1 MTRCDNNG
9 ASHSI
14 QLRPSATSAV
24 SPPHAS
30 EHVLGGLSRR
40 RLLHAAGLA
49 AVPLLFPHASH
60 AADKKR
66 RPKVAVVLTSF
77 TYRSHA
83 HVILEN
89 FVQPYLFN
97 GKRTDPGVDVVS
109 IYADQF
115 PGGDMTRPIARQF
128 KIPVYKTIAEALT
141 LGGDKLAVDAVLSIG
156 EHGSY
161 PKNKLGQVMYPRKRF
176 FDEIAAVMK
185 DSRRYVPLFNDKH
198 LSYRWDWAKEMV
210 EVCRSLGIPFMAGS
224 SVPLAQRRPLLEMPR
239 EAEISEAI
247 SIHGG
252 GVESYDFH
260 ALEVLESMIEGRKG
274 GERGVAEVQFLE
286 RDALLKAGREG
297 RWSIDLAGTAMSAEL
312 GKRITLAEAEKQ
324 VGPLGHGILIRYRDG
339 LKVAVLKVGG
349 SGIRW
354 NFACRVRGKEKP
366 LATHFYVGPWN
377 NRNLFKALSHAIQH
391 HFIHG
396 KPPYPVERTLLVSGI
411 LDASMHSRHQKSK
424 PLATPQ
430 LNFSYTPQ
438 DFRAM
443 REMGASWKIITDK
456 TPQPRGI
463 VPHGL
468 PLKKPE

>member
-1 MTRCDNNG
+1 
-9 ASHSI
+9 
-14 QLRPSATSAV
+14 
-24 SPPHAS
+24 
-30 EHVLGGLSRR
+30 
-40 RLLHAAGLA
+40 
-49 AVPLLFPHASH
+49 VPLLWPHISQ
-60 AADKKR
+60 AAEKTP

-77 TYRSHA
+77 THRSHA
-83 HVILEN
+83 HVIMEN
-89 FVQPYLFN
+89 FLQPYLFN
-97 GKRTDPGVDVVS
+97 GKPTDPGVDVVS

-115 PGGDMTRPIARQF
+115 PGGDMTRPVAKQF
-128 KIPVYKTIAEALT
+128 KIPIYKTIGEALT
-141 LGGDKLAVDAVLSIG
+141 QGGDKLAVDAVLSIG

-176 FDEIAAVMK
+176 FDEIVAVMK
-185 DSRRYVPLFNDKH
+185 RSKRYVPLFNDKH

-210 EVCRSLGIPFMAGS
+210 DTCRSLGIPFMAGS
-224 SVPLAQRRPLLEMPR
+224 SVPLAQRRPVWEMPKN
-239 EAEISEAI
+239 ALISEAV

-260 ALEVLESMIEGRKG
+260 ALEVLESMIERREG
-274 GERGVAEVQFLE
+274 GETGVAEVQFLN
-286 RDALLKAGREG
+286 RDNLLKAGREG
-297 RWSIDLAGTAMSAEL
+297 RWSIELAGAAMSAEL
-312 GKRITLAEAEKQ
+312 GKPVTFAEGVKQ
-324 VGPLGHGILIRYRDG
+324 VGELSHGILIRYRDG
-339 LKVAVLKVGG
+339 TKATAISVPD

-354 NFACRVRGKEKP
+354 NFACRLRGKKKP
-366 LATHFYVGPWN
+366 LVTHFYVGPWN

-396 KPPYPVERTLLVSGI
+396 KTPYPVERTLLATGI
-411 LDASMHSRHQKSK
+411 LDAAMHSRHQKSK

-430 LNFSYTPQ
+430 LDFSYAAQ

-468 PLKKPE
+468 PLKMRR

>member
-1 MTRCDNNG
+1 MMQYVYDQNDN
-9 ASHSI
+9 A
-14 QLRPSATSAV
+14 
-24 SPPHAS
+24 
-30 EHVLGGLSRR
+30 LGGLPRR
-40 RLLHAAGLA
+40 RFLQTAGLA
-49 AVPLLFPHASH
+49 AVPLLLPRVSH
-60 AADKKR
+60 ADEKKR

-77 TYRSHA
+77 THRSHA

-89 FVQPYLFN
+89 FLQPYLFN

-115 PGGDMTRPIARQF
+115 PGGDMTRPVARQF
-128 KIPVYKTIAEALT
+128 KIPIYKTIDKALC

-176 FDEIAAVMK
+176 FDEIVAVMK
-185 DSRRYVPLFNDKH
+185 RSGRVVPLFNDKH

-210 EVCRSLGIPFMAGS
+210 DVCRSLKIPLMAGS
-224 SVPLAQRRPLLEMPR
+224 SVPLAQRRPVLEMPKN
-239 EAEISEAI
+239 ALITEAI

-260 ALEVLESMIEGRKG
+260 GLEVLESMIEVRKG
-274 GERGVAEVQFLE
+274 GETGVAEVQFLE

-297 RWSIDLAGTAMSAEL
+297 RWSTELAGTAMSAEL
-312 GKRITLAEAEKQ
+312 KKPLTLAEAEKQ
-324 VGPLGHGILIRYRDG
+324 VGRLGHGILVRYRDG
-339 LKVAVLKVGG
+339 LKATILKVGG
-349 SGIRW
+349 AGYRW

-396 KPPYPVERTLLVSGI
+396 KSPYPVERTLLVTGI

-430 LNFSYTPQ
+430 LDFSYARQ

-468 PLKKPE
+468 QG